1 MRALAYL
8 RVSTDEQRLGPEAQR
23 TAIEAWAAREG
34 VAIVGWFVD
43 QGVSGGSELDAR
55 PALVE
60 ALTQLRVTKAGRL
73 LVAKRD
79 RLAREVAVAALIDR
93 AVHKAGAVVVSADG
107 VGNGTAAEDSLM
119 RTMLDAIAAY
129 ERALIR
135 QRTRLA
141 LAERKKKGKRVGT
154 VPYGFE
160 LAADGLLT
168 KNEPEQVVIALVRR
182 LRAEGL
188 SQRAIVSRLAAEG
201 VVSRAGRP
209 LQQTQVGRIL
219 HAA

>member
-79 RLAREVAVAALIDR
+79 RREVAVAALIDR